1 MKEKRGNKKILVAI
15 ALLLLLSVCFTTY
28 AIYRST
34 ATANGTVSTANWA
47 VKVNDTDVT
56 TESKTVTVS
65 FDDCTFTYGKNHK
78 MAPGDSCTKKITVDA
93 TGSEVDVVVEA
104 EVGDP
109 SETLPTGFTVTATAP
124 NNGKIAY
131 NATSMS
137 AEVEVKL
144 TWQGAQSDSTTKDS
158 TDIGFRNKSVTV
170 PVNLKVRQ
178 DID

>member
-65 FDDCTFTYGKNHK
+65 FDDCTFTNGKNGK
-78 MAPGDSCTKKITVDA
+78 MAPGDSCTKVITVDA

-104 EVGDP
+104 TKGDVSPALP
-109 SETLPTGFTVTATAP
+109 SGFTVTVTAP
-124 NNGKIAY
+124 NDGKIAY
-131 NATSMS
+131 NATSMT
-137 AEVEVKL
+137 AEVSVTL
-144 TWQGAQSDSTTKDS
+144 TWQGAQSDEPGKDA

-170 PVNLKVRQ
+170 PVNLTVRQ
-178 DID
+178 DIA